1 MTARVLLPLV
11 LSLGLLGPA
20 VRAQDTDPEAIVSG
34 LSQNRVS
41 ITANYDGSEILVY
54 GAVKRETPIPEGKLE
69 VIVTVEGPSAPVVV
83 RRKDRVAGIWIN
95 DAAVNIDSA
104 PSFYSV
110 VTTGPIEK
118 ILSHTKICA
127 ALSPS
132 TG

>member
-69 VIVTVEGPSAPVVV
+69 VIVTVEGGAAP
-83 RRKDRVAGIWIN
+83 RRVGGHRRGGGGGIN
-95 DAAVNIDSA
+95 Q
-104 PSFYSV
+104 
-110 VTTGPIEK
+110 GPV
-118 ILSHTKICA
+118 
-127 ALSPS
+127 
-132 TG
+132 